1 MSLPDENKDDILALA
16 LSNAAGDP
24 NESSTG
30 LLDFLNMDSVV
41 DNSIVPVQSSAVTSA
56 IGQLVTAPVQQP
68 PPVPAQDDL
77 MDMLGLSDEKL
88 DTISNNELDSLL
100 EEASKIEVP
109 KEVEIAFN
117 SPDII
122 DANKQFK
129 LPQQD
134 VKLPQASSPLASPA
148 GSNLVLK
155 PLPTISN
162 EAVRLRHPVNISKS
176 VTCITTTPQAS
187 FAPNNFIANTIAG
200 TTVGKGIAPSGI
212 GTVASK
218 LSVEAL
224 KALGGTGKPLGGLKG
239 QQLINLLSTS
249 IVNTSIV
256 PSSSLSLPVLSLAST
271 SRAAS
276 STLVATIDKRCC
288 DVIVKCF
295 HLCVC
300 ACACACVCVC
310 VSACVCVSL
319 CVCMCVYMCVCM
331 CVLYVIC
338 MPLYIP
344 ACSKLL
350 QKQLVTK
357 YNPQQE
363 VKEVTAAVAASQGAQ
378 QQKQQQ
384 HEDSDSED
392 DEEFGAASTYANYQP
407 AKCMCN
413 NLKNAVN
420 LLTHY
425 LLNSTCIAFYQYIC
439 VKHCDIVM
447 RPQLSVSISRYSY
460 SEQPVYNLNLVNIV
474 A

>member
-16 LSNAAGDP
+16 LSNAAGNP

-41 DNSIVPVQSSAVTSA
+41 NNSIVPVQSSAITSA
-56 IGQLVTAPVQQP
+56 VGQLVTAPVQQP

-129 LPQQD
+129 LPQHD

-176 VTCITTTPQAS
+176 VTCITTTPRAS

-200 TTVGKGIAPSGI
+200 TTAGKGIAPTSGI

-218 LSVEAL
+218 VSVEAL

-256 PSSSLSLPVLSLAST
+256 PSPSLSLPVLSLAST

-300 ACACACVCVC
+300 VRVCVYHCACACVF
-310 VSACVCVSL
+310 
-319 CVCMCVYMCVCM
+319 VYMCVSM
-331 CVLYVIC
+331 CIIC
-338 MPLYIP
+338 NMYGFIYLHVVN
-344 ACSKLL
+344 CHRNNWSL
-350 QKQLVTK
+350 
-357 YNPQQE
+357 
-363 VKEVTAAVAASQGAQ
+363 
-378 QQKQQQ
+378 
-384 HEDSDSED
+384 
-392 DEEFGAASTYANYQP
+392 STIHN
-407 AKCMCN
+407 K
-413 NLKNAVN
+413 
-420 LLTHY
+420 
-425 LLNSTCIAFYQYIC
+425 
-439 VKHCDIVM
+439 
-447 RPQLSVSISRYSY
+447 R
-460 SEQPVYNLNLVNIV
+460 
-474 A
+474 